1 MHTQSPLGLFASTPL
16 DVIALLVGKHLDV
29 DGQHKMRS
37 LNAAWRKLLSMGSLT
52 TLSTLDTDE
61 AVLHKSLVAPDEE
74 FLSQVRQHQG
84 HVRISSTLIRENH
97 RCHPATV
104 VDFFNLLP
112 RVRSI
117 IWADR
122 SSPSLVQ
129 ILDFNP
135 KRRIPRRLSGGI
147 GSYCRSDLAASR
159 RQVFRYLP
167 HIWRSLEDLL
177 TRSAEALESFELSGR
192 ICTHLRMIRELPSIR
207 RVTTSP
213 IPFPKPV
220 VCFSRLRRL
229 SVPSC
234 VLPRIH
240 CSCLE
245 ELAVWNIVCTDDL
258 WRFCSLNARTLR
270 KAEFRF
276 ADPMSPFR
284 APRRLDLPCLE
295 SLAVAAVSSRNLTLL
310 VRMRLP
316 GLVSLSA
323 RMFPR
328 TLDVNQSMEVVSAL
342 GSVFQRAH
350 ALDSITLSLPASFQ
364 EVITRRHFAVSLLPW
379 RARLPKFVTA
389 TGPLMQVLNLSA
401 AEDIRVPRHFGW
413 LQDTPRLRQLEYT
426 PALPVEVI
434 DIPSLEVLVVGNSAV
449 QFSEVAVRSAMLKVF
464 VSLSPLRECLLTDLT
479 AKMPGLIAV
488 VSSSGW
494 IYQTDAFP
502 KLLCGLRN
510 LEYIEARHMPCP
522 GWKPLGPATKR
533 RRWIRRWPISESVLR
548 RLLSKDLVA
557 FGRAPQIS

>member
-1 MHTQSPLGLFASTPL
+1 MHTPSPLGLFASTPL

-61 AVLHKSLVAPDEE
+61 AVLHESLVAPDEE

-84 HVRISSTLIRENH
+84 HVKISSTLIREDH

-104 VDFFNLLP
+104 VNFFNLLS

-117 IWADR
+117 KWSDR

-129 ILDFNP
+129 VLEINP

-167 HIWRSLEDLL
+167 YIWRALEDLL
-177 TRSAEALESFELSGR
+177 TRSAEGIESFELSGR

-213 IPFPKPV
+213 VPFVKPIV
-220 VCFSRLRRL
+220 RFSRLTRL
-229 SVPSC
+229 SVPGC

-245 ELAVWNIVCTDDL
+245 ELAVWNIVCTDEL
-258 WRFCSLNARTLR
+258 WRFCALNARTLR

-276 ADPMSPFR
+276 AEPMCPFR
-284 APRRLDLPCLE
+284 VPRRLELPYLE
-295 SLAVAAVSSRNLTLL
+295 SLAVSAVSSRNLTLL
-310 VRMRLP
+310 ARMRLP

-328 TLDVNQSMEVVSAL
+328 TLDVNQSMEVVSAI

-350 ALDSITLSLPASFQ
+350 ALDSLTLSLPASFR
-364 EVITRRHFAVSLLPW
+364 EVIARRHFAVSLLPW
-379 RARLPKFVTA
+379 RARRPTFVTA
-389 TGPLMQVLNLSA
+389 TGPMMQVLDLSG
-401 AEDIRVPRHFGW
+401 AEDIRVPRQFGS

-449 QFSEVAVRSAMLKVF
+449 QFSEVAVRSAKLKVF

-479 AKMPGLIAV
+479 EKMPGLVAV
-488 VSSSGW
+488 VSSAGW
-494 IYQTDAFP
+494 ICRTEAFP
-502 KLLCGLRN
+502 HLLSGLRK
-510 LEYIEARHMPCP
+510 LEYIEARRMPCP
-522 GWKPLGPATKR
+522 GWRPLGPAARR
-533 RRWIRRWPISESVLR
+533 RRWLRGWPISESVLR
-548 RLLSKDLVA
+548 RLFSKDLVA
-557 FGRAPQIS
+557 FGKAPQIS